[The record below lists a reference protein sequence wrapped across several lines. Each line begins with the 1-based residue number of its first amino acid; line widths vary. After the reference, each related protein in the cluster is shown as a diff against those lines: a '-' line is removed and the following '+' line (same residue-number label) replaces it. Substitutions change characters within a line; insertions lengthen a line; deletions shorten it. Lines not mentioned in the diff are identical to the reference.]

1 MGKLH
6 VRIDDRLIHGQ
17 IVTSWAKSLNIKRI
31 IAIDDSIANN
41 KMVQGI
47 MMMGIPKEYNPEIVT
62 LEKAI
67 KILTE
72 QLDNKNILLITRFAK
87 NLKTIKE
94 YIKEAEEVNIGN
106 CSKQSD
112 SIYISKGVGVG
123 QVLSFSQ
130 EDVDVLDELHNE
142 GVKVVFQQMP
152 SDKIISWPT
161 LKQTLK
167 SN

>member
-31 IAIDDSIANN
+31 LAIDDSIANN